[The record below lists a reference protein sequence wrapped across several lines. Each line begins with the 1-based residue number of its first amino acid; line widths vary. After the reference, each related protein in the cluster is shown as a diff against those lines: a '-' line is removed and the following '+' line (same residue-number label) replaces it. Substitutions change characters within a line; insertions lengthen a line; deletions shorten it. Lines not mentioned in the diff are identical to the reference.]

1 MLLLVKLLRYLDMKN
16 NFIAKNLNK
25 VNKPSV
31 HIDRKKE
38 PIDKHKDINSR
49 MKDVKYDRLA

>member
-1 MLLLVKLLRYLDMKN
+1 MKN

-31 HIDRKKE
+31 HTDRKKE

-49 MKDVKYDRLA
+49 MKDIKYGRLA

>member
-1 MLLLVKLLRYLDMKN
+1 MFSVTAHYLPF